1 MYKYVVI
8 SIIII
13 IILIILIKYIDY
25 YLYKYFY
32 KLYIFEQKSNDI
44 EIINKF
50 NTNNNNKVISLSL
63 FGDNPYYYNHAYKM
77 KDDLPKYFP
86 DWELR
91 IYIHYKTPASI
102 IKKFIEKGCQVIII
116 KQDNM
121 TPSDSTFWRFLA
133 AQDNII
139 FLCRDVDYQLNNF
152 DYNQVNKWLKEDKTY
167 FMKYLCTHSSLKF
180 ELLIRGI
187 HSSFHAGFWGGR
199 NRCVPNILEKINN
212 YKYRKHWRRDEL
224 FLENIIWEEDVKN
237 KGITIIFDYKM
248 GKMTKKFIQPYI
260 KIRQLEYDNPME
272 KYLKSQSVIG
282 RLKKV
287 FEYFE

>member
-1 MYKYVVI
+1 MYKY
-8 SIIII
+8 IIIFI
-13 IILIILIKYIDY
+13 IVIIVIILIKYIDY
-25 YLYKYFY
+25 YWYKYFY
-32 KLYIFEQKSNDI
+32 KLYFFESKSDDI
-44 EIINKF
+44 QIINKF

-91 IYIHYKTPASI
+91 IYIHYKTPSFI

-133 AQDNII
+133 AQDNVI
-139 FLCRDVDYQLNNF
+139 FLCRDVDYQLNYF
-152 DYNQVNKWLKEDKTY
+152 DYEQVNKWLKEDKTY
-167 FMKYLCTHSSLKF
+167 FIKYLFTNAILRIEF
-180 ELLIRGI
+180 LIRGI

-199 NRCVPNILEKINN
+199 NRCVPNMLEKINN

-224 FLENIIWEEDVKN
+224 FLEKIIWEDDVKK
-237 KGITIIFDYKM
+237 KGITIIFDNKI
-248 GKMTKKFIQPYI
+248 GNIIKKFNQPYI
-260 KIRQLEYDNPME
+260 TIRKLEYENPIPQ
-272 KYLKSQSVIG
+272 YLKSQSITG

-287 FEYFE
+287 FGY

>member
-1 MYKYVVI
+1 MYKYFLIFV
-8 SIIII
+8 
-13 IILIILIKYIDY
+13 IILIILLITFKIIDY
-25 YLYKYFY
+25 FFYKYFY
-32 KLYIFEQKSNDI
+32 KIYIFETKSDDI
-44 EIINKF
+44 KIANKF
-50 NTNNNNKVISLSL
+50 NMNNNNKVISLSL

-91 IYIHYKTPASI
+91 IYIHYKTPSFI

-133 AQDNII
+133 AQDDVI
-139 FLCRDVDYQLNNF
+139 FMCRDVDYQLNNF
-152 DYNQVNKWLKEDKTY
+152 DYQQVNKWLNEDNTK
-167 FMKYLCTHSSLKF
+167 FIKYLCTYSSLKF

-224 FLENIIWEEDVKN
+224 FLENVIWEEDVKK
-237 KGITIIFDYKM
+237 KGITIVFDYKM
-248 GKMTKKFIQPYI
+248 GKIAKKFIQSYI
-260 KIRQLEYDNPME
+260 KIRQLEYENPME
-272 KYLKSQSVIG
+272 NYLKSQSVTD

-287 FEYFE
+287 FSY

>member
-1 MYKYVVI
+1 MYIFIVI
-8 SIIII
+8 FIIVLL
-13 IILIILIKYIDY
+13 ILIILAKYIDY

-32 KLYIFEQKSNDI
+32 KLYIFEKKSDDI
-44 EIINKF
+44 QIINKF

-77 KDDLPKYFP
+77 KNDLPKYFP
-86 DWELR
+86 NWELR
-91 IYIHYKTPASI
+91 IYIHYKTPAFV

-139 FLCRDVDYQLNNF
+139 FMCRDVDYQLNDF
-152 DYNQVNKWLKEDKTY
+152 DYQQVNKWLKEDKTY

-199 NRCVPNILEKINN
+199 NRCVPNILEKMNN

-224 FLENIIWEEDVKN
+224 FLENVIWEEDVKK
-237 KGITIIFDYKM
+237 KGITIVFDYRM
-248 GKMTKKFIQPYI
+248 GKIAKKFDQSYI
-260 KIRQLEYDNPME
+260 KIRQLEYENPMQN
-272 KYLKSQSVIG
+272 YLKSQSITG

-287 FEYFE
+287 FEYFN